1 MAAVLLLAPIGAAA
15 LLSRLGRA
23 LLRVALRAAEVT
35 AAKGLVEIG
44 MRRGDL
50 TGLAERRVAERS
62 ARRSRRR
69 ELAAGAFWALWM
81 VVPLFTHWALE
92 AYAVAAPLWL
102 LPGASLRPRPKP

>member
-1 MAAVLLLAPIGAAA
+1 MVAVLLLAAIGGAA

-35 AAKGLVEIG
+35 AAKGLVEIS

-62 ARRSRRR
+62 ARRNRRR
-69 ELAAGAFWALWM
+69 ELATGTLWAVWT
-81 VVPLFTHWALE
+81 VVPLFTPWALE

>member
-1 MAAVLLLAPIGAAA
+1 MTAALILAAIGATA
-15 LLSRLGRA
+15 LLTRLGRA

-35 AAKGLVEIG
+35 AAKGLVEIS

-62 ARRSRRR
+62 ARRGRRR
-69 ELAAGAFWALWM
+69 ELATGALWALWV
-81 VVPLFTHWALE
+81 VVPLFTPWALE

-102 LPGASLRPRPKP
+102 LPGAPLRPRPKP

>member
-1 MAAVLLLAPIGAAA
+1 MAAVLLLAAVGGAA
-15 LLSRLGRA
+15 LVTRLGRA

-35 AAKGLVEIG
+35 AAKGLVEIS

-69 ELAAGAFWALWM
+69 ELATGALWA
-81 VVPLFTHWALE
+81 VWTVAPLFTPWTLE

-102 LPGASLRPRPKP
+102 LPGASLRPRPRP